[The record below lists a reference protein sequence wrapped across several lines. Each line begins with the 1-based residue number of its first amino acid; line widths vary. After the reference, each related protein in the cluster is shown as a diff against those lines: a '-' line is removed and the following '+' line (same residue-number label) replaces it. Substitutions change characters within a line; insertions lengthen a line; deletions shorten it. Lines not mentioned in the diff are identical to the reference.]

1 MPDDLMPWSTAW
13 ARAATGPGGFYR
25 RGGGRAEQ
33 HFATNVS
40 AGPATAQRV
49 LEVAGADIER
59 LLTTHGS
66 ITITDVGAGD
76 GSLLAQLMEVVDGR
90 PGERITW
97 RAIDLRARPRSADRR
112 IDWITGDLTAVTP
125 PLVASPGLVV
135 AHELLDDI
143 PCDIL
148 EVDDDGSLRTVVVD
162 PRNGSEQLG
171 AVVTYDAW
179 CERWWRRRE
188 PAGRI
193 EVGGSRDEAWLSITG
208 IVSDG
213 LAIAIDYGHV
223 AAERHSGIWDGGT
236 LTAFRRGR
244 LVPVVPDGSCNITAH
259 VAMDAC
265 AAAVSAQET
274 RLEQASDGLWWLTQ
288 RMGR

>member
-1 MPDDLMPWSTAW
+1 MPEDLMPWSTVW
-13 ARAATGPGGFYR
+13 TRAATGPGGFYR
-25 RGGGRAEQ
+25 QASGLAEQ

-40 AGPATAQRV
+40 AGSATAQRI

-76 GSLLAQLMEVVDGR
+76 GSLLAQLMELVGEG
-90 PGERITW
+90 PGPRISW
-97 RAIDLRARPRSADRR
+97 RAIDLRARPRSAVSR
-112 IDWITGDLTAVTP
+112 IDWITGDLAEVTTSLAP
-125 PLVASPGLVV
+125 SSGLVI

-148 EVDDDGSLRTVVVD
+148 EVDDEGSLRTVVVD
-162 PRNGSEQLG
+162 PRTGREQLG
-171 AVVTYDAW
+171 TVVTHDAW

-193 EVGGSRDEAWLSITG
+193 EVGRSRDETWQTITAM
-208 IVSDG
+208 VSDG
-213 LAIAIDYGHV
+213 VALAVDYGHV
-223 AAERHSGIWDGGT
+223 AAERDSGVWDAGT
-236 LTAFRRGR
+236 LSAFREGR

-265 AAAVSAQET
+265 ASAVTPQDT
-274 RLEQASDGLWWLTQ
+274 RLEQAADGLWWLTQ

>member
-13 ARAATGPGGFYR
+13 TRAVTGPGGFYR
-25 RGGGRAEQ
+25 RAGGLAEQ

-40 AGPATAQRV
+40 SGSATSQRI

-76 GSLLAQLMEVVDGR
+76 GSLLAQLIELVGEG
-90 PGERITW
+90 PGPRISW
-97 RAIDLRARPRSADRR
+97 RAIDLRARPRSADSR

-162 PRNGSEQLG
+162 PRTGREQLG
-171 AVVTYDAW
+171 TVVTYDAW
-179 CERWWRRRE
+179 SERWWRRRE

-193 EVGGSRDEAWLSITG
+193 EVGSSRDETWRAITAM
-208 IVSDG
+208 VSDG
-213 LAIAIDYGHV
+213 VAIAVDYGHV
-223 AAERHSGIWDGGT
+223 AAERDSGVWDAGT
-236 LTAFRRGR
+236 LSAFREGR

-265 AAAVSAQET
+265 AAAVSAQDT
-274 RLEQASDGLWWLTQ
+274 RLTQAPDGLWWLTQ
-288 RMGR
+288 RVGR

>member
-13 ARAATGPGGFYR
+13 TRAATGPGGFYR
-25 RGGGRAEQ
+25 RESGLAEQ

-40 AGPATAQRV
+40 ASPATAQRI

-76 GSLLAQLMEVVDGR
+76 GSLLAQLMELVDGR

-97 RAIDLRARPRSADRR
+97 RAIDLRCRPPSADRS
-112 IDWITGDLTAVTP
+112 IDWITGDATAVTRSLYP
-125 PLVASPGLVV
+125 SPGVV
-135 AHELLDDI
+135 IAHELLDDI
-143 PCDIL
+143 PCVIL
-148 EVDDDGSLRTVVVD
+148 EVEDDGSLRTVVVD
-162 PRNGSEQLG
+162 PRNGREHLG
-171 AVVTYDAW
+171 TVVTYDAW

-193 EVGGSRDEAWLSITG
+193 EVGRSRDEAWRSITG

-213 LAIAIDYGHV
+213 LAIAVDYGHV
-223 AAERHSGIWDGGT
+223 SVDRDSGLWDAGT
-236 LTAFRRGR
+236 LTAFREGR

-265 AAAVSAQET
+265 AAAAPAQDT
-274 RLEQASDGLWWLTQ
+274 RLVQAPDGLWWLTQ
-288 RMGR
+288 RMAR